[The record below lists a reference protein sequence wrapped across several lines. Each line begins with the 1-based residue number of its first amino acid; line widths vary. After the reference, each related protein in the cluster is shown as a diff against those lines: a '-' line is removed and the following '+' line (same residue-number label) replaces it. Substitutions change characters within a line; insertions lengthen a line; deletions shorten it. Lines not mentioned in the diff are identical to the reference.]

1 MNGGSGRCKN
11 RTKYSWLRPYHACS
25 TLGRWRSP
33 AQSAPGPFRG
43 KWRAR
48 GIDGNGE
55 RQSRDNAEH
64 DRAVLDPN
72 DESAC
77 FELRGSRFER
87 IVRYPA
93 FDVCFVLAVVSFS
106 LAFISLILRCSVRR
120 LIPSFLAAAVTFPL
134 VVTNACKISL
144 RSVS

>member
-1 MNGGSGRCKN
+1 MAAAAVVRIGPNILGYVLTMRAPPLAAGDRPPN
-11 RTKYSWLRPYHACS
+11 LRPVHS
-25 TLGRWRSP
+25 LGR
-33 AQSAPGPFRG
+33 G
-43 KWRAR
+43 RAR

-64 DRAVLDPN
+64 DRAALDPN
-72 DESAC
+72 DEPAC

-106 LAFISLILRCSVRR
+106 LAFISLILRCRVRR

>member
-1 MNGGSGRCKN
+1 MAAAARCKY
-11 RTKYSWLRPYHACS
+11 RTKYSWLRLCHACS

-33 AQSAPGPFRG
+33 TQSAPGPFRG

-48 GIDGNGE
+48 GIDRNGE

-64 DRAVLDPN
+64 ERAALDPN
-72 DESAC
+72 DEPAC
-77 FELRGSRFER
+77 FESRGPRFER
-87 IVRYPA
+87 ILRYPA